1 MIVFDIGNTDA
12 VIGFFEKDILKHVLR
27 IRSLKNENALYFE
40 YRIANFMLENN
51 IEKTSLNQAVISS
64 VVPVLSPIFINFCES
79 FLNLSPKLVEPAKS
93 GLLKILIDQPEELG
107 TDLFVNALAAV
118 NLYDSNCLIVDF
130 GTALTFT
137 TVTKNKEILGVT
149 ILPGINTAIKS
160 LFSETSLLP
169 QVKLEKPATII
180 GKNSLHAIQAGII
193 YGYEAIVKGIVA
205 QTKKEVGFDLK
216 VIATGGLSV
225 VLKDFDTKFD
235 EIDKNLT
242 LIGLNIYGKS

>member
-1 MIVFDIGNTDA
+1 
-12 VIGFFEKDILKHVLR
+12 
-27 IRSLKNENALYFE
+27 
-40 YRIANFMLENN
+40 
-51 IEKTSLNQAVISS
+51 
-64 VVPVLSPIFINFCES
+64 
-79 FLNLSPKLVEPAKS
+79 
-93 GLLKILIDQPEELG
+93 
-107 TDLFVNALAAV
+107 LFVNALAAV